1 MANYNKQFNFRNGVQ
16 VDNDNLV
23 VSPTGLVGI
32 GTTVPTEAL
41 DVRGGNAKI
50 SGFATATSLYSKFL
64 EVDGTAGVTT
74 ITFTDAIGAGVS
86 ISSGIVTAAGTG
98 IVTFYGDARFL
109 QGMPTSQWLDID
121 AGLGYTS
128 IYAQGNVGVGTVDPR
143 FTFQVGGNADNTL
156 AGFGTDSDGGVGICS
171 SGNVLITGI
180 TTSGTFV
187 GIGSDIEDL
196 NASRIAYGT
205 ISNDRLPVL
214 ENSKIP
220 SNFVVT
226 GVITATRFDGNLNGT
241 EIQAGLIT
249 ATSGFTGNLTG
260 DVTGDVVGTASTA
273 QSLTG
278 TPNVIVGI
286 LTANAVAASS
296 FIGGIT
302 GDVTGN
308 LTGTATTASSLT
320 SDAVVN
326 IDQAK
331 VGLTTVTSLLGIG
344 TDHLTG
350 SIELG
355 GVDTPNTADLF
366 INRAF
371 DRTNS
376 GLTTDNFSNAT
387 VKLWSDLGESNITIG
402 TSESAT
408 GVNGQ
413 IRYGNRNTGF
423 DYSTSNS
430 LDIINYGD
438 GNINTY
444 LQAGTSGIDTG
455 SVYWHDK
462 NDVMM
467 ALTYEG
473 NLGIGL
479 TNPTDRLHIN
489 GTSRF
494 TGDVVFDANATF
506 NGSLTVDSITTNL
519 IGDVTGNLTGNVDGS
534 AGIST
539 FNTASVTQTI
549 TAGQIGISTDPTGLN
564 RRFAVNTGNTSFI
577 VDSSGRVGVRTD
589 LSGIPVEGINAPQAS
604 VVCASI
610 GLATDRFDAANS
622 CAVDFGQVGSG
633 FTAFTP
639 ITTRE
644 FMRVPRVTAAQ
655 IAAFTG
661 LIGGEIVYDTD
672 NNVHKGYNGTT
683 WNNLY

>member
-32 GTTVPTEAL
+32 GTTIPTEAL
-41 DVRGGNAKI
+41 DVRGGNVKI
-50 SGFATATSLYSKFL
+50 SGFATAASLYSKLL

-86 ISSGIVTAAGTG
+86 ISSGIVTSSGSG

-109 QGMPTSQWLDID
+109 QGMPTSQWIDID

-180 TTSGTFV
+180 TTANKFI
-187 GIGSDIEDL
+187 GIGSDLTFLDADNIT
-196 NASRIAYGT
+196 SGT
-205 ISNDRLPVL
+205 VTNDRLPVL

-220 SNFVVT
+220 NDFVVT
-226 GVITATRFDGNLNGT
+226 GVITATTFSGNVN
-241 EIQAGLIT
+241 AGLIT

-408 GVNGQ
+408 GANGQ

-462 NDVMM
+462 NDVIMT
-467 ALTYEG
+467 LTYEG
-473 NLGIGL
+473 NLGVGL

-494 TGDVVFDANATF
+494 AGDVVFDTNATF
-506 NGSLTVDSITTNL
+506 NGSLTVDSVTTNL

-539 FNTASVTQTI
+539 FNNLSVTQVVRTN
-549 TAGQIGISTDPTGLN
+549 QIGVGTD
-564 RRFAVNTGNTSFI
+564 ASGNKILAINIANESFTVEANGSVGI
-577 VDSSGRVGVRTD
+577 KTDSFHYMN
-589 LSGIPVEGINAPQAS
+589 GINAPTSSHVFGQ
-604 VVCASI
+604 I
-610 GLATDRFDAANS
+610 GVGTDKIYADS

-633 FTAFTP
+633 YTSIRD

-661 LIGGEIVYDTD
+661 LIGGEIVYDTT